1 MVFLIF
7 NSTFLFFSIG
17 LCWSCGAAENPLVMR
32 LNQTFTCV
40 FIYLFIYL
48 FVMSLFYMNSF
59 LESGETEIHPLS
71 QCSLVTHR
79 DTTLPLECNKLL
91 SFLEEVVSVLT
102 HSFLPSFVL

>member
-1 MVFLIF
+1 MLELRCCRKPFGNETKSDVHVF
-7 NSTFLFFSIG
+7 
-17 LCWSCGAAENPLVMR
+17 
-32 LNQTFTCV
+32 
-40 FIYLFIYL
+40 LFIYL

>member
-1 MVFLIF
+1 MLELRCCRKPFGNETKSDVHVF
-7 NSTFLFFSIG
+7 
-17 LCWSCGAAENPLVMR
+17 
-32 LNQTFTCV
+32 
-40 FIYLFIYL
+40 LFIYL

-91 SFLEEVVSVLT
+91 SFLEEVVSVRT

>member
-1 MVFLIF
+1 MLELRCCRKPFGNETKSDVHMCFY
-7 NSTFLFFSIG
+7 LF
-17 LCWSCGAAENPLVMR
+17 
-32 LNQTFTCV
+32 
-40 FIYLFIYL
+40 FIYL